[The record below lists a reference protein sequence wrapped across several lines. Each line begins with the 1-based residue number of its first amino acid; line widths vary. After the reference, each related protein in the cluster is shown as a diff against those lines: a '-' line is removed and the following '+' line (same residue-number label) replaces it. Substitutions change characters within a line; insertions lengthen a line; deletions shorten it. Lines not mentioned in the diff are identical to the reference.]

1 MTKSSTNKSWLLI
14 IGIMLIAANLRAPIT
29 AVGSLIND
37 IVDDLQLSNAVAG
50 SITTIPLLAFAIFSP
65 FAPKIAQRFGL
76 ERTIF
81 YSMIALTIGIFI
93 RSTSS
98 IALLFGG
105 TILLGLAISIGNV
118 LLPGYVKLKF
128 PHQIGLMTG
137 LYAVFMNIFG
147 ALASGISVPL
157 SNVGS
162 LGWQGA
168 LAVFGGLS
176 LLATIVW
183 MPQLKQNIVPPKVT
197 SQEKKPSLLKS
208 PLAWSVTLFMGTQS
222 LLFYTIVAWLPPML
236 QTKGYSPENAG
247 WMLFAVQMTIVPV
260 TFIVPIIAG
269 KMKNQFGL
277 AIFTALAFATG
288 IIFLIINEPILILPA
303 VISLGIGAGSAFSL
317 AMMLFTL
324 RTNTVDEAAQLSGMA
339 QSAGYLLAATG
350 PVIFGKLYDLTLDWD
365 TSLYILLSMTLIILF
380 AGLYASQS
388 KTV

>member
-236 QTKGYSPENAG
+236 QTKGYSPESAG

-350 PVIFGKLYDLTLDWD
+350 PVIFGKVYDLTLDWD

>member
-236 QTKGYSPENAG
+236 QTKGYSPESAG

>member
-1 MTKSSTNKSWLLI
+1 MTKSSTNKSWLLV

-128 PHQIGLMTG
+128 PHKIGLMTG
-137 LYAVFMNIFG
+137 LYAVFMNMFG

-162 LGWQGA
+162 LGWQGS

-208 PLAWSVTLFMGTQS
+208 PLAWAVTLFMGTQS

-236 QTKGYSPENAG
+236 QTKGYSPESAG

-269 KMKNQFGL
+269 KMKNQIGL
-277 AIFTALAFATG
+277 ALFTALAFATG
-288 IIFLIINEPILILPA
+288 IIFLIINEPVLILPA

-350 PVIFGKLYDLTLDWD
+350 PVIFGKVYDLTLDWD

>member
-1 MTKSSTNKSWLLI
+1 
-14 IGIMLIAANLRAPIT
+14 
-29 AVGSLIND
+29 
-37 IVDDLQLSNAVAG
+37 
-50 SITTIPLLAFAIFSP
+50 
-65 FAPKIAQRFGL
+65 
-76 ERTIF
+76 
-81 YSMIALTIGIFI
+81 
-93 RSTSS
+93 
-98 IALLFGG
+98 
-105 TILLGLAISIGNV
+105 
-118 LLPGYVKLKF
+118 
-128 PHQIGLMTG
+128 MTG
-137 LYAVFMNIFG
+137 LYAVFMNMFG

-162 LGWQGA
+162 LGWQGS

-208 PLAWSVTLFMGTQS
+208 PLAWAVTLFMGTQS

-236 QTKGYSPENAG
+236 QTKGYSPESAG

-288 IIFLIINEPILILPA
+288 IIFLIINEPVLILPA

-350 PVIFGKLYDLTLDWD
+350 PVIFGKVYDLTLDWD

>member
-183 MPQLKQNIVPPKVT
+183 VPQLKQNIVPPKVT

-236 QTKGYSPENAG
+236 QTKGYSPESAG

-288 IIFLIINEPILILPA
+288 IIFLIINEPVLILPA

-350 PVIFGKLYDLTLDWD
+350 PVIFGKVYDLTLDWD

>member
-236 QTKGYSPENAG
+236 QTKGYSPESAG

-288 IIFLIINEPILILPA
+288 IIFLIINEPVLILPA

>member
-236 QTKGYSPENAG
+236 QTKGYSPESAG

-288 IIFLIINEPILILPA
+288 IIFLIINEPVLILPA

-350 PVIFGKLYDLTLDWD
+350 PVIFGKVYDLTLDWD